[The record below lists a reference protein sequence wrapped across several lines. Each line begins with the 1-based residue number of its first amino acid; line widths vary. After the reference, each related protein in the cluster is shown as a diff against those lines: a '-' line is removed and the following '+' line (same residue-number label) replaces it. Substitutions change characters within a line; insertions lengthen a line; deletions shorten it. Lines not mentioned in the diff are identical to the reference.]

1 MGDSLHRA
9 FGGSSK
15 AAGHSFMT
23 AIRRQ
28 YFVSYAAI
36 GSVMPL
42 VTVFLREQGG
52 FNFLQI
58 GLAMALM
65 GLPTLFSPALIT
77 LLADRNLDTRRIL
90 ATAFASSAAVLT
102 LMFFSDNIVLT
113 LVLFVFHGLA
123 SVAMLPL
130 QDGYFFSLAEE
141 ERKRTGVSVEYP
153 TIRIWGTLG
162 YILPS
167 LILYYPLLKGAEA
180 RLILPCSVFFCLL
193 SLANSFTLRP
203 VVRAARQVSARLP
216 SRQALQAIFAPNAR
230 WLSIGLFFAL
240 LAAATYYAFIGNYLD
255 EVVKVPKPYIALI
268 INLGVLVEVGCTL
281 LMPWLQRRIRLKG
294 IMILGL
300 CCMVTRMLL
309 LSFFPSPVVAVVA
322 QLGHGF
328 EVLALYVGPVM
339 FLNRLA
345 GDEFRNSI
353 QGIYTMAI
361 TGSARV
367 LGSLSAG
374 FVTSTF
380 DLRANLLLGAGL
392 GGCSLL
398 IILFLFSRI
407 PPRDSEGEIAVS
419 SGTVP

>member
-1 MGDSLHRA
+1 
-9 FGGSSK
+9 
-15 AAGHSFMT
+15 MT

-28 YFVSYAAI
+28 FFVSYAAI
-36 GSVMPL
+36 GSIMPL

-52 FNFLQI
+52 FDFLQI
-58 GLAMALM
+58 GFAMALM
-65 GLPTLFSPALIT
+65 GVPTLCSPALIT

-90 ATAFASSAAVLT
+90 ATAFSCSAIVLT
-102 LMFFSDNIVLT
+102 LMFFSGHIALT
-113 LVLFVFHGLA
+113 LVLFVLHGLA

-130 QDGYFFSLAEE
+130 QDGYFFSLSEE

-153 TIRIWGTLG
+153 TVRIWGTMG

-167 LILYYPLLKGAEA
+167 LILYYPLLKGADA

-193 SLANSFTLRP
+193 SVANSFTLRP
-203 VVRAARQVSARLP
+203 VKRVSDPVPARLP
-216 SRQALQAIFAPNAR
+216 SRQALAAIFAPNAR

-240 LAAATYYAFIGNYLD
+240 FAAATYYAFIGNYLD
-255 EVVKVPKPYIALI
+255 EVVEVPKPYIALI
-268 INLGVLVEVGCTL
+268 INLGVLIEVGCTL
-281 LMPWLQRRIRLKG
+281 MMPWLQSRIRLKG
-294 IMILGL
+294 ILVLGL

-309 LSFFPSPVVAVVA
+309 LAFFPSPTVAVLA

-353 QGIYTMAI
+353 QGVYTMAV

-367 LGSLSAG
+367 IGSLSAG
-374 FVTSTF
+374 WVASTF
-380 DLRANLLLGAGL
+380 DLRTNLLLGAGL
-392 GGCSLL
+392 ATCALL
-398 IILFLFSRI
+398 IITFLFSRI
-407 PPRDSEGEIAVS
+407 PPRESTGEIAVS
-419 SGTVP
+419 PGSVP

>member
-1 MGDSLHRA
+1 MGEPLRPPA
-9 FGGSSK
+9 TGFL
-15 AAGHSFMT
+15 AGVITFMT

-28 YFVSYAAI
+28 FFVSYAAI
-36 GSVMPL
+36 GSIMPL

-52 FNFLQI
+52 FDFLQI

-65 GLPTLFSPALIT
+65 GVPTLCSPALIT

-90 ATAFASSAAVLT
+90 ATAFSCSAVVLT
-102 LMFFSDNIVLT
+102 LMFFSGNIALT
-113 LVLFVFHGLA
+113 LVLFVCHGLA

-130 QDGYFFSLAEE
+130 QDGYFFSMSEE
-141 ERKRTGVSVEYP
+141 ERKRTGISVEYP
-153 TIRIWGTLG
+153 TVRIWGTLG

-167 LILYYPLLKGAEA
+167 LILYYPLLKGAEP

-193 SLANSFTLRP
+193 SLANSFTLKPVARP
-203 VVRAARQVSARLP
+203 TGHVPSRMP
-216 SRQALQAIFAPNAR
+216 SRQALRAIFAPNAR

-281 LMPWLQRRIRLKG
+281 LMPWLQSRIRLKG
-294 IMILGL
+294 ILVLGL

-309 LSFFPSPVVAVVA
+309 LSFFPSPVVAVLA

-353 QGIYTMAI
+353 QGIYTMAVV
-361 TGSARV
+361 GSARV
-367 LGSLSAG
+367 IGSLSAG
-374 FVTSTF
+374 YVASIF
-380 DLRANLLLGAGL
+380 DLRWNLLLGAGL
-392 GGCSLL
+392 ATCALL
-398 IILFLFSRI
+398 IIALLFSRI
-407 PPRDSEGEIAVS
+407 PPREASGEIAVS
-419 SGTVP
+419 PGTVP

>member
-1 MGDSLHRA
+1 
-9 FGGSSK
+9 
-15 AAGHSFMT
+15 MT

-52 FNFLQI
+52 FHFLQI

-90 ATAFASSAAVLT
+90 AIAFASSAAVLGV
-102 LMFFSDNIVLT
+102 MFFSENIVLT
-113 LVLFVFHGLA
+113 LVLLILHGLA

-130 QDGYFFSLAEE
+130 QDGYFFSLSEN
-141 ERKRTGVSVEYP
+141 ERKRTGISVEYP
-153 TIRIWGTLG
+153 AIRIWGTLG

-203 VVRAARQVSARLP
+203 VLREPRQVPARLP

-230 WLSIGLFFAL
+230 WLSIGLFFGL
-240 LAAATYYAFIGNYLD
+240 FAAATYYTFIGNYLD
-255 EVVKVPKPYIALI
+255 EVVEVPKPYIALI
-268 INLGVLVEVGCTL
+268 INLGVLIEVGCTL
-281 LMPWLQRRIRLKG
+281 LMPWLQRRIGLKG
-294 IMILGL
+294 ILILGL
-300 CCMVTRMLL
+300 GCMVTRMLL
-309 LSFFPSPVVAVVA
+309 LSFSPSPTVAVMA

-353 QGIYTMAI
+353 QGVYTMAV

-374 FVTSTF
+374 LVASTF
-380 DLRANLLLGAGL
+380 GLRANLLLGAGL
-392 GGCSLL
+392 ATCSLL
-398 IILFLFSRI
+398 IIAFLFSRI
-407 PPRDSEGEIAVS
+407 PPRREPGEIVVS

>member
-1 MGDSLHRA
+1 
-9 FGGSSK
+9 
-15 AAGHSFMT
+15 MT
-23 AIRRQ
+23 AICRQ
-28 YFVSYAAI
+28 FFVSYAAI
-36 GSVMPL
+36 GSIMPL

-65 GLPTLFSPALIT
+65 GVPTLCSPALIT

-90 ATAFASSAAVLT
+90 ATAFGFSTLVLT
-102 LMFFSDNIVLT
+102 LMFFSGNIALT
-113 LVLFVFHGLA
+113 LALFVCHGLA

-130 QDGYFFSLAEE
+130 QDGYFFSLSEE

-153 TIRIWGTLG
+153 TVRIWGTMG

-167 LILYYPLLKGAEA
+167 LILYYPLLKGAEP

-193 SLANSFTLRP
+193 SLVNSFTLKP
-203 VVRAARQVSARLP
+203 VARTSGHLP
-216 SRQALQAIFAPNAR
+216 SRMPSKQALRAIFAPNSR

-281 LMPWLQRRIRLKG
+281 LMPWLQRRIGLKG
-294 IMILGL
+294 ILVLGL

-309 LSFFPSPVVAVVA
+309 LSFFPSPAVAVLA

-353 QGIYTMAI
+353 QGIYTMAVVG
-361 TGSARV
+361 TARV
-367 LGSLSAG
+367 IGSLAAG
-374 FVTSTF
+374 YVASTF
-380 DLRANLLLGAGL
+380 DLRWNLLLGAGL
-392 GGCSLL
+392 ATCALL
-398 IILFLFSRI
+398 VIAFLFSRI
-407 PPRDSEGEIAVS
+407 PPRHASGEIAVS

>member
-1 MGDSLHRA
+1 
-9 FGGSSK
+9 
-15 AAGHSFMT
+15 MT

-28 YFVSYAAI
+28 FFVSYAAI
-36 GSVMPL
+36 GSIMPL

-52 FNFLQI
+52 FDFLQI
-58 GLAMALM
+58 GFAMALM
-65 GLPTLFSPALIT
+65 GVPTLCSPALIT

-90 ATAFASSAAVLT
+90 ATAFSCSAIVLT
-102 LMFFSDNIVLT
+102 LMFFSGQISLT
-113 LVLFVFHGLA
+113 LALFVLHGLA

-130 QDGYFFSLAEE
+130 QDGYFFSLSEE

-153 TIRIWGTLG
+153 TVRIWGTMG

-167 LILYYPLLKGAEA
+167 LILYYPLLKGADA

-193 SLANSFTLRP
+193 SVANSFTLRP
-203 VVRAARQVSARLP
+203 VKRVAGPVPARLP
-216 SRQALQAIFAPNAR
+216 SRQALAAIFAPNAR

-240 LAAATYYAFIGNYLD
+240 FAAATYYAFIGNYLD
-255 EVVKVPKPYIALI
+255 EVVEVPKPYIALI
-268 INLGVLVEVGCTL
+268 INLGVLIEVGCTL
-281 LMPWLQRRIRLKG
+281 MMPWLQSRIRLKG
-294 IMILGL
+294 ILVLGL

-309 LSFFPSPVVAVVA
+309 LAFFPSPTVAVLA

-353 QGIYTMAI
+353 QGVYTMAV

-374 FVTSTF
+374 WVASTF
-380 DLRANLLLGAGL
+380 DLRANLFLGAGL
-392 GGCSLL
+392 ATCALL
-398 IILFLFSRI
+398 IIAFLFSRI
-407 PPRDSEGEIAVS
+407 PPRDPSGEIAVS